1 MKTRAM
7 QSELGDNYIYYQEI
21 KSMTQ
26 MMRTPQARLPYDVVI
41 K

>member
-1 MKTRAM
+1 M